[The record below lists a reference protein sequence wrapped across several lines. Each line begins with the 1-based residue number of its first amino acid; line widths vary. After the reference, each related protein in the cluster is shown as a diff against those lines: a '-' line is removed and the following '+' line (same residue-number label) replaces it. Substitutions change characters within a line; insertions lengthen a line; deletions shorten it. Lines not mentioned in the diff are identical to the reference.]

1 MTDRSRRAHR
11 LVPLLVLTL
20 AAVGCAGAGAGAG
33 QTSPGAA
40 TATSPADPSGPTAS
54 ADPTEAASDA
64 PSADPSASIAPAV
77 TLDQVWATTQ
87 LTDVASGQPFRIA
100 DHAGSVIIIETMA
113 IWCTNCRVQQDDV
126 QTALARLP
134 ADNVVYIV
142 LDVDPNEDAAS
153 LADYQVQHGYK
164 GRYAIAETAVAR
176 ALATEFGDLI
186 LNPPSTPM
194 IVVGTDGTVTMTEFG
209 HKSVDEIVALAESH
223 GA

>member
-1 MTDRSRRAHR
+1 MTDRSRRTHR
-11 LVPLLVLTL
+11 LVPLLVIAL
-20 AAVGCAGAGAGAG
+20 AAAGCTGAGAGAS
-33 QTSPGAA
+33 QTSPGTIAVP
-40 TATSPADPSGPTAS
+40 SRADPSAPTAS

-64 PSADPSASIAPAV
+64 PSADPTANSAPAV
-77 TLDQVWATTQ
+77 TLDQVWATTP

-113 IWCTNCRVQQDDV
+113 IWCSNCRAQQDDV
-126 QTALARLP
+126 QRALARLP
-134 ADNVVYIV
+134 ADRVVYVV
-142 LDVDPNEDAAS
+142 LDVDPNEDATS
-153 LADYQVQHGYK
+153 LADYQIQHGYK

-186 LNPPSTPM
+186 LNPPSTPI